1 MADNRQAAK
10 QTPGSEANDASGD
23 DGVVKIC
30 KQCMTSRPADQAF
43 CLECGAEL
51 VPIRAVRDS
60 YLGETV
66 SGKYKLVDKI
76 GSGGM
81 GEVYLGVNEPLGQR
95 VAVKFL
101 SRKYTDNEQ
110 VIMRFLNEARSYCK
124 VSHPNAVTLLD
135 YGQHTDGALFLLTEF
150 VEGRSLTDTVFEDG
164 PLSPRQA
171 MVLGMQ
177 CAEVLGAAHRQGV
190 IHRDLKP
197 DNLMLMS
204 GEGDRYNVKV
214 LDFGIAKMV
223 DDERGQ
229 VTETGSVFGTPE
241 FMSPEQAQGHE
252 ADPRSDLYALGII
265 LFYAMTGRLPFT
277 DESQYKILEAHIK
290 TGPPRP
296 SEVSEIDVPLGIEA
310 VIMKCLNK
318 DPSGRFQNAE
328 ELVAALEEERS
339 KLRSGSSVQP
349 KPDASGDSPSKEP
362 SWTEGSSPTEAY
374 PDDFESELEGVRL
387 ADSDAPRETFEISE
401 IDLPTPVLDQEFGS
415 VQGVRESDE
424 FDDGLSAGDDDSDA
438 PREDSSFVGWDAATD
453 SSQPEAIDFGDEEGG
468 LERLPAI
475 GAALV
480 LIVVGAAVVLNMGDE
495 SGVSAAESDGIE
507 ERIVAAT
514 ADIEAGRLTQATDAV
529 AALDEDLSAQDGT
542 KQELTERFR
551 TLQDRLTAVVKAK
564 GQAEAALENGHCDRA
579 ESALIT
585 LESMSAPAAV
595 SFADRLTRCR
605 EADSSKK
612 ARARA
617 AEPSESETNRA
628 PEPRADPQSEAE
640 PEPTPQPDSR
650 ADSTEEGSSEPTSEP
665 PESENAGENVSEATA
680 DSGGSGDNEDDP
692 IEPPKQL

>member
-1 MADNRQAAK
+1 VADQGQAAK
-10 QTPGSEANDASGD
+10 QTPGSEAADASD
-23 DGVVKIC
+23 SDGVVKIC

-171 MVLGMQ
+171 LALGMQ

-197 DNLMLMS
+197 DNLMLMA

-296 SEVSEIDVPLGIEA
+296 SEVSEIDVPMGIEA

-318 DPSGRFQNAE
+318 DPSGRFQDAE

-339 KLRSGSSVQP
+339 KLRSGSGVHP
-349 KPDASGDSPSKEP
+349 APESPADPEPSPQSPQP

-374 PDDFESELEGVRL
+374 PDDFASELEGVQF
-387 ADSDAPRETFEISE
+387 AESDAPRETFEISE
-401 IDLPTPVLDQEFGS
+401 IDLPTPVLDQGFGTA
-415 VQGVRESDE
+415 
-424 FDDGLSAGDDDSDA
+424 DDGSQP
-438 PREDSSFVGWDAATD
+438 PRDDSSFVGWDAATD
-453 SSQPEAIDFGDEEGG
+453 SSQPDAIDFGDGDG
-468 LERLPAI
+468 AMERLPAI
-475 GAALV
+475 GAAAVLILVGALV
-480 LIVVGAAVVLNMGDE
+480 LWNIGSDSSATGQGAEGL
-495 SGVSAAESDGIE
+495 E

-514 ADIEAGRLTQATDAV
+514 ADVEAGRIQQAKDAV
-529 AALDEDLSAQDGT
+529 VALGEDFASEGDVDG
-542 KQELTERFR
+542 ELVQRFR
-551 TLQDRLTAVVKAK
+551 TLQDRLTAVVQAK
-564 GQAEAALENGHCDRA
+564 QQAEAALENGKCDRA

-605 EADSSKK
+605 ESESAKK
-612 ARARA
+612 ARAKA
-617 AEPSESETNRA
+617 DEA
-628 PEPRADPQSEAE
+628 PEPDPEPEPAPEPESTPQPEPTSEADQEPE
-640 PEPTPQPDSR
+640 PEPTPDPSGEPE
-650 ADSTEEGSSEPTSEP
+650 TPEET
-665 PESENAGENVSEATA
+665 ATEATA
-680 DSGGSGDNEDDP
+680 DSGGSAEDDEDP